1 MLPFSTKYLCD
12 QNVTLSFF
20 PIKLLSIISMK
31 NRSDPGDTEGI
42 WGLANAFKAFTESHG
57 EALNY
62 SKTSKGKGNT
72 YIKIP

>member
-1 MLPFSTKYLCD
+1 
-12 QNVTLSFF
+12 
-20 PIKLLSIISMK
+20 MK

-42 WGLANAFKAFTESHG
+42 WGLAKAFKAFTESHG

-72 YIKIP
+72 YIKLP